1 MPRKCK
7 NFLVIDTETATLP
20 FVNEW
25 NLTNEDKKKISIA
38 KPLIYDIG
46 WTIANRTNGT
56 IAKRNF
62 LVAEIFCVPA
72 IFNTA
77 YYREKRPLYLEMM
90 KRGEITVLPWND
102 IIEILLADLEEC
114 SYICAYNA
122 MFDAKKALPFT
133 DLYISKLYSP
143 DYHEWEEQQ
152 KSFCERILR
161 GKANPNPKFDKDNFC
176 FRGREYPMIDV
187 WAVSCAYLLNNNKF
201 KSQSVMN
208 GLLSS
213 TGLYFSTSAEVAKQY
228 LSQRFDFIEDHTALS
243 DAEIE
248 TELLFAALK
257 RGKIIEGLVYFPFRM
272 LGETIEYIT
281 SARGVT
287 KQMATIVKKRIE
299 EYLPDKDEDM
309 NQYEKNLFGKKMKL
323 ERFIEDKWQG

>member
-1 MPRKCK
+1 MSKFT
-7 NFLVIDTETATLP
+7 NYLVIDTETATLP

-25 NLTNEDKKKISIA
+25 NLPAEDKKKIAIA
-38 KPLIYDIG
+38 KPLVYDMG
-46 WTIANRTNGT
+46 WTIANRTHGT
-56 IAKRNF
+56 IVKRNF
-62 LVAEIFCVPA
+62 LVAETFCVPA

-77 YYREKRPLYLEMM
+77 YYYEKRPLYLEMM

-102 IIEILLADLEEC
+102 IIDILLADLEEC

-122 MFDAKKALPFT
+122 MFDLKKAIIFT

-143 DYHEWEEQQ
+143 DYHEWEELQ
-152 KSFCERILR
+152 KTFCKKILCEKPR
-161 GKANPNPKFDKDNFC
+161 SNPKFDKDNFC
-176 FRGREYPMIDV
+176 FRGREYPLIDV
-187 WAVSCAYLLNNNKF
+187 WAISCAYLLNNNKF
-201 KSQSVMN
+201 KSQSISN
-208 GLLSS
+208 GRMSS

-243 DAEIE
+243 DAQIE

-272 LGETIEYIT
+272 LGETIDYIT

-287 KQMATIVKKRIE
+287 EEMALMVKKKME
-299 EYLPDKDEDM
+299 DYLPDDADDM
-309 NQYEKNLFGKKMKL
+309 NRFEKSLFSKKMKL
-323 ERFIEDKWQG
+323 ELFMEERW

>member
-1 MPRKCK
+1 MSRTT
-7 NFLVIDTETATLP
+7 NYLVIDTETATLD
-20 FVNEW
+20 FVNEM
-25 NLTNEDKKKISIA
+25 NLSSEDKKKIAIA

-46 WTIANRTNGT
+46 WTIANRTHG
-56 IAKRNF
+56 IVEKRNF
-62 LVAEIFCVPA
+62 LVAETFSVPA
-72 IFNTA
+72 VFNTA
-77 YYREKRPLYLEMM
+77 YYKEKRPLYLDMM
-90 KRGEITVLPWND
+90 KRGEISVLPWND

-114 SYICAYNA
+114 SYVCAYNA

-152 KSFCERILR
+152 KHFCEHILR
-161 GKANPNPKFDKDNFC
+161 GKTNPNPKFDKDNFC

-201 KSQSVMN
+201 KAQSIME
-208 GLLSS
+208 GRMSS
-213 TGLYFSTSAEVAKQY
+213 TGLYFSTSAETAMQY

-287 KQMATIVKKRIE
+287 EAMARMVKERIE
-299 EYLPDKDEDM
+299 DYLPDDADDM
-309 NQYEKNLFGKKMKL
+309 NRYEKSLFNKKLKL
-323 ERFIEDKWQG
+323 EEYIENRW